1 MPSQRC
7 VLVVDSDP
15 SDLSSTVSLLEGAG
29 YRVATAS
36 AFDEAKQL
44 LATESPDLLITGLR
58 LGPYNGLHLIL
69 RSRADHPEMAAIVM
83 THFSDPVLEAEAQRQ
98 QAGFLLRPVG
108 DREFLDAITRSL
120 AATAHTETVIEP
132 GAAAHS

>member
-44 LATESPDLLITGLR
+44 QEKAVALKKKQ
-58 LGPYNGLHLIL
+58 
-69 RSRADHPEMAAIVM
+69 AA
-83 THFSDPVLEAEAQRQ
+83 
-98 QAGFLLRPVG
+98 
-108 DREFLDAITRSL
+108 
-120 AATAHTETVIEP
+120 
-132 GAAAHS
+132 GA

>member
-1 MPSQRC
+1 
-7 VLVVDSDP
+7 
-15 SDLSSTVSLLEGAG
+15 VSLLQAAG
-29 YRVATAS
+29 YRVSTAS
-36 AFDEAKQL
+36 AFDEAKQR

-69 RSRADHPEMAAIVM
+69 RSRVDHPEMAAIVM

-98 QAGFLLRPVG
+98 QARFLLRPVG

-120 AATAHTETVIEP
+120 ASIGSVQTSEP
-132 GAAAHS
+132 GAAART